1 MTTSY
6 TGTPVAGGG
15 DGSENPQPP
24 AVHVAEPKGGL
35 EGLLGKRVFPVPDLM
50 PPAVLLRRRVGE
62 ARRRVGIALIVVV
75 AVLLSLFALGR
86 LQLATAK
93 SDLESAQA
101 RLQAAEAEKDKYS
114 EVPAVYAAVD
124 AARAELAQA
133 MGNEVQVA
141 RLVSQ
146 LSAIMPPDVA
156 LTELSLVVGE
166 GETPDTAARAS
177 TSEVVEPVVGTA
189 TFSGEA
195 RTFNDVSAWIDTLR
209 STPDYQNVILTDVSR
224 DQTAGVYQFTNTAE
238 LTDQALSGRF
248 VEAEQ

>member
-24 AVHVAEPKGGL
+24 AVHVAEPKGSL

-141 RLVSQ
+141 RLVTE
-146 LSAIMPPDVA
+146 LAAIVPPDVS
-156 LTELSLVVGE
+156 LESISLVTGE
-166 GETPDTAARAS
+166 ADDSPSRA
-177 TSEVVEPVVGTA
+177 TSVASEDVPIATV

-195 RTFNDVSAWIDTLR
+195 ISFNDVSAWIEALR
-209 STPDYQNVILTDVSR
+209 RQPDYQNVILTETSR
-224 DQTAGVYQFTNTAE
+224 DSTTGTYTFTSSAE
-238 LTDQALSGRF
+238 LTDQTLSGRF
-248 VEAEQ
+248 VEEAQ